1 MGSRSYSTDLA
12 IRGLDAVAA
21 GKGGRS
27 SVSGITATVFGCSG
41 FLGRYVS
48 QALGRLGV
56 QLVFPYRVDDTDVQH
71 LWTMG
76 DLGSIA
82 TLGGFDIRDE
92 DQISRAIAKSNVV
105 INLIGADQETWNYGF
120 EEVHVDIPRV
130 RQGGTQRCS
139 SWGARPR
146 FPHSQA
152 PGQPAPIPG
161 CTAIVKM
168 QALGCHAGVTPHWS
182 HSLLWLML
190 PVLLLRLLLR
200 RRRFRCRPVLPWLH
214 WLQRIAKAVKENG
227 GVQRFIHVSALGA
240 SPDAPS
246 KRLRTKAAGEEVVR
260 SELGDIATIFK
271 LAHLTGNEDRLFN
284 NYAKLAKALPFIP
297 LINGGATRLQPVWVR
312 DVTSGEVAQGLCPGM
327 DRHSCMWY

>member
-1 MGSRSYSTDLA
+1 MPFGARAYSTDLA

-27 SVSGITATVFGCSG
+27 SVSGVTATVFGCSG

-56 QLVFPYRVDDTDVQH
+56 RLVYPYRVDDTDVQH
-71 LWTMG
+71 LRTMG

-92 DQISRAIAKSNVV
+92 DQISRAIAKSSLV
-105 INLIGADQETWNYGF
+105 INLIGADRETWNYGF
-120 EEVHVDIPRV
+120 EEVHVDIP
-130 RQGGTQRCS
+130 
-139 SWGARPR
+139 A
-146 FPHSQA
+146 
-152 PGQPAPIPG
+152 
-161 CTAIVKM
+161 
-168 QALGCHAGVTPHWS
+168 
-182 HSLLWLML
+182 
-190 PVLLLRLLLR
+190 
-200 RRRFRCRPVLPWLH
+200 
-214 WLQRIAKAVKENG
+214 RIAKAVKENS

-284 NYAKLAKALPFIP
+284 NYAKLAKALPALP
-297 LINGGATRLQPVWVR
+297 MVDGGATRLQPVWVR
-312 DVTSGEVAQGLCPGM
+312 DVTTGKAGCCWCRRLV
-327 DRHSCMWY
+327 